1 MLIFKPINIL
11 FYLLLLIPGLAL
23 ANSDYSQIYI
33 FGDSLSDTGNAAS
46 VVGDFP
52 PPYYMNRASNGPVAV
67 ETFTAALGHT
77 ADASL
82 HFFGSEAGGN
92 YAVAGANAV
101 GDNLEDLGT
110 QIAYFHAI
118 HNYAAPTDAL
128 YVIFIG
134 GNDIRATYGVTDKDT
149 AVAIINS
156 AVVSVKNA
164 MQSLTLAGAKHFL
177 LINAP
182 NVSLIPEAQIIATLA
197 NDPDLIKRIRKYS
210 KLYSILLH
218 DMVEQFETVF
228 QLDIEEFNLFKF
240 FTKLIKKGE
249 DYGFTN
255 TTDACFDTQLLSFH
269 PDCHNGLN
277 ADQFIFFD
285 EIHPTTRAHQ
295 FIGEAMFEALQKSAS
310 Q

>member
-1 MLIFKPINIL
+1 MFIFKPINIL

-23 ANSDYSQIYI
+23 SNSNYSQIYI

-67 ETFTAALGHT
+67 ETFAAALGHT

-82 HFFGSEAGGN
+82 HFFGSEVGGN
-92 YAVAGANAV
+92 YAVAGANAI

-118 HNYAAPTDAL
+118 HGYVAPADAL

-134 GNDIRATYGVTDKDT
+134 GNDIRATYDASDEATAAAIISS
-149 AVAIINS
+149 AVA
-156 AVVSVKNA
+156 SVQNA
-164 MQSLTLAGAKHFL
+164 MQSLTLAGAQHFL

-182 NVSLIPEAQIIATLA
+182 NVSLIPEAQIIATLS
-197 NDPDLIKRIRKYS
+197 NDPDLIKRTRKNS

-228 QLDIEEFNLFKF
+228 QLDIDEFDLFKF

-269 PDCHNGLN
+269 PDCNNGLN

-295 FIGEAMFEALQKSAS
+295 FIGEAMVEALQKSVS